1 MEIHL
6 IRVYN
11 KFNKSNRTTTTL
23 TTTKGRRTNV
33 TVKSLKPYKG
43 FEIEKSYEEKA
54 DGTIKKDTIIYTA
67 YPVDSYGVFDAAKT
81 LSALKKEIDTY
92 TK

>member
-1 MEIHL
+1 M
-6 IRVYN
+6 
-11 KFNKSNRTTTTL
+11 
-23 TTTKGRRTNV
+23 

-67 YPVDSYGVFDAAKT
+67 YTVDGDGVFDAAKT
-81 LSALKKEIDTY
+81 LSDLKKKIDNY
-92 TK
+92 LK

>member
-1 MEIHL
+1 M
-6 IRVYN
+6 
-11 KFNKSNRTTTTL
+11 
-23 TTTKGRRTNV
+23 

-43 FEIEKSYEEKA
+43 FEIEKSYEEKT

-81 LSALKKEIDTY
+81 LSELKKKIDNCL
-92 TK
+92 K